1 MRSMFKENAILNAI
15 VNEFSKLQ
23 EVEAILLAGSHTI
36 DTQDKNSDYD
46 LYIYL
51 NKEVPVIKRKE
62 IMKGFCDYVEINNQF
77 WETEDDGIIRD
88 VNTPIEIIY
97 RDLDWIDAQLER
109 TLIKCQADVGYTTC
123 FWSNFITSVI
133 LYDKHKKAEKL
144 QQKYNI
150 KYPEALK
157 LDIVRKNYPLLRDQ
171 MPAYYFQIEKAVKRN
186 DYISINHRVAA
197 LLASYFDILFAI
209 NEMPHPG
216 EKKLVKILKEK
227 GAIMPFDME
236 KNINDILI
244 SICGFDER
252 ILIQVNKLVDNLD
265 KLLTAKG
272 LLTSKP

>member
-36 DTQDKNSDYD
+36 DTQDENSDYD
-46 LYIYL
+46 LYIYS
-51 NKEVPVIKRKE
+51 NKEITVTKREE
-62 IMKGFCDYVEINNQF
+62 IMNGFCDYVEINNQF

-133 LYDKHKKAEKL
+133 LYDKHNKAGNL

-150 KYPEALK
+150 NYPEALK

-171 MPAYYFQIEKAVKRN
+171 MPAYYFQIEKAIKRN
-186 DYISINHRVAA
+186 DYVSINHRVAA

-227 GAIMPFDME
+227 GAKLPLDME
-236 KNINDILI
+236 ENLNELLS
-244 SICGFDER
+244 SICGFDDR
-252 ILIQVNKLVDNLD
+252 ILIQVNKLADNLD
-265 KLLTAKG
+265 NLLTAEG

>member
-1 MRSMFKENAILNAI
+1 MFKENAILNAI

-36 DTQDKNSDYD
+36 DTQDENSDYD
-46 LYIYL
+46 LYIYS
-51 NKEVPVIKRKE
+51 NKEITVTKREE
-62 IMKGFCDYVEINNQF
+62 IMNGFCDYVEINNQF

-133 LYDKHKKAEKL
+133 LYDKHNKAGNL

-150 KYPEALK
+150 NYPEALK

-171 MPAYYFQIEKAVKRN
+171 MPAYYFQIEKAIKRN
-186 DYISINHRVAA
+186 DYVSINHRVAA

-227 GAIMPFDME
+227 GAKLPLDME
-236 KNINDILI
+236 ENLNELLS
-244 SICGFDER
+244 SICGFDDR
-252 ILIQVNKLVDNLD
+252 ILIQVNKLADNLD
-265 KLLTAKG
+265 NLLTAEG